1 MDTEIYS
8 RDDTLQ
14 KIGSID
20 FTVWPNPEILR
31 GSALGKDTDGITN
44 VELYSDQDPKR
55 GGLIDLR
62 MGTTNESRDCDTC
75 GLNYIYCIGH
85 FGHLK
90 LAEHVFHMGYLPF
103 VKKILS
109 CICIRCSKLLIYKNE
124 NEIMEMLKHK
134 SGRARLAEIRN
145 LVKNVTYCQKNN
157 YGCGAPVSKIKLDIK
172 KSTCGITLYS
182 ETNISN
188 LPKEEGQPAPGNAGN
203 AGVGEG
209 RKKNRQIL
217 TPAIVYDIL
226 KGISDQHCMIMG
238 LDPTKTRPEEM
249 IYKIFPIPPV
259 QVRPSV
265 RAEFMASSLMEDD
278 LTHKLAD
285 IIKANDRIAHQNES
299 EGGSRFSQ
307 DNLHLLQYQVASYID
322 SDCNIP
328 KSEQKGKV
336 IKSLGPRLKGKE
348 GRVRGNL
355 EGKILLSTGGCV
367 ISCM

>member
-14 KIGSID
+14 KIDRID
-20 FTVWPNPEILR
+20 FTVWSNPEILR

-44 VELYSDQDPKR
+44 AELYDNSEPKR

-124 NEIMEMLKHK
+124 NEILEMLKNK
-134 SGRARLAEIRN
+134 SGRARLSEIRN
-145 LVKNVTYCQKNN
+145 LVKNVTYCQKTN
-157 YGCGAPVSKIKLDIK
+157 YGCGAPVSKIKLEIK
-172 KSTCGITLYS
+172 KATCGITLYS
-182 ETNISN
+182 ETNIAN
-188 LPKEEGQPAPGNAGN
+188 LPKEEGVPT
-203 AGVGEG
+203 VGFG
-209 RKKNRQIL
+209 GDSKKKNKQIL
-217 TPAIVYDIL
+217 TPGIVYDIL
-226 KGISDQHCMIMG
+226 KGISDQDCIIMG

-249 IYKIFPIPPV
+249 VYKIFPIPPV
-259 QVRPSV
+259 AVRPSV

-299 EGGSRFSQ
+299 EGASRFSQ
-307 DNLHLLQYQVASYID
+307 DNLHLLQYQVASYLD
-322 SDCNIP
+322 SDYCNIP

-348 GRVRGNL
+348 GRIWL
-355 EGKILLSTGGCV
+355 F
-367 ISCM
+367 